1 MINKN
6 SSSCNRA
13 ISFESIF
20 TYIGISTL
28 LRKAKF
34 EKRSGADVLTILN
47 VLISSVFKGYPNLYR
62 FFASTEGKALSFSRD
77 SAYRFLSNPK
87 YDWQSL
93 MFNIATFIIRFICDL
108 NKDNKEQINCLVVDD
123 TMIERCR
130 GKKVELLSRQFN
142 HVIGKTVKGFTD
154 LALGWTDGI
163 NHIPVLSYLIASS
176 REKNLIRKAD
186 ENNIDNRT
194 TGAKRR
200 KTACKK
206 KTEVLIS
213 MCRRTVRV
221 ISASYILMDSWFFSD
236 YLVRKLKEMGLQ
248 SICLVKS
255 NLQFKL
261 EKGSSKSFSQ
271 IKLLKHINGGRLNKS
286 NLITSII
293 AYTNK
298 DLRVRLVF
306 VKARNSKDWICIV
319 STDLNLSSEKVIELY
334 GRRWSIE
341 VAFKAQKSY
350 LGLKNEC
357 QAHDFDTCNAF
368 MVISSIRL
376 QLMEFNR
383 RHDNDPR
390 SIGELFYSARSELTA
405 VTFAEALQ
413 TLLSLIDD
421 IAITLDVAGCLRKG
435 KLAKAKEVISD
446 KISEWYSSITD
457 YIKIYIQLP
466 QLS

>member
-1 MINKN
+1 M
-6 SSSCNRA
+6 
-13 ISFESIF
+13 
-20 TYIGISTL
+20 
-28 LRKAKF
+28 
-34 EKRSGADVLTILN
+34 
-47 VLISSVFKGYPNLYR
+47 
-62 FFASTEGKALSFSRD
+62 FF
-77 SAYRFLSNPK
+77 Y
-87 YDWQSL
+87 
-93 MFNIATFIIRFICDL
+93 IATFIIRFICEL

-123 TMIERCR
+123 TMIERSR

-142 HVIGKTVKGFTD
+142 LVIGKTVKGFTD
-154 LALGWTDGI
+154 LALGWTEGI
-163 NHIPVLSYLIASS
+163 THVPVLSYLIDSS
-176 REKNLIRKAD
+176 RENNLIRMAD

-194 TGAKRR
+194 TCAKRR

-206 KTEVLIS
+206 KTEILIS
-213 MCRRTVRV
+213 MCRRTVRA

-236 YLVRKLKEMGLQ
+236 YLVKKLKELGLQ

-261 EKGSSKSFSQ
+261 EKDSSKSFSP

-298 DLRVRLVF
+298 NLRVRLVF

-319 STDLNLSSEKVIELY
+319 STDLNLSPEKVIELY

-383 RHDNDPR
+383 RHDSDPR
-390 SIGELFYSARSELTA
+390 SIGELFYSVRSEITA
-405 VTFAEALQ
+405 VTFAEDLQ

-421 IAITLDVAGCLRKG
+421 IAITLDAAGCLRKG

-446 KISEWYSSITD
+446 KISEWYSGMTD
-457 YIKIYIQLP
+457 YIKMYIQLP
-466 QLS
+466 QTSQ